1 MKALVIS
8 PYDGSIVLEAA
19 STLARV
25 CAEALKRENFEV
37 DMLSGAE
44 AKRKNLPKNK
54 KYDLIFFAGH
64 GEERSLLGSD
74 GRAIFDDENIDYCE
88 GAVVIAIACKSGRWL
103 ALSATSKGAI
113 AYFSFSDIA
122 YLPQSSEKHAYMSD
136 FVRTFSVPLLS
147 ILEGY
152 TVHLSLEQFQSL
164 CLEYAAKY
172 EEKEY
177 DEYSGIMS
185 SWMRFNANGA
195 KYEGRPNVTLGE
207 EALVVKWSEP

>member
-8 PYDGSIVLEAA
+8 PYDGSVVLEAA

-25 CAEALKRENFEV
+25 CTEALKKENFEV
-37 DMLSGAE
+37 DTLEGLE

-54 KYDLIFFAGH
+54 SYDLILFCGH

-74 GRAIFDDENIDYCE
+74 GRAIFDDANIDYCE
-88 GAVVIAIACKSGRWL
+88 GAVVIAIACKSGKWL
-103 ALSATSKGAI
+103 SMSATSKGAI
-113 AYFSFSDIA
+113 AYFSFRDIC

-136 FVRTFSVPLLS
+136 FIRTFSVPLLAL
-147 ILEGY
+147 LEGY
-152 TVHLSLEQFQSL
+152 TLHLSLEEFQRL
-164 CLEYAAKY
+164 CLEYATKY

-185 SWMRFNANGA
+185 SWMRFNSNAA
-195 KYEGRPNVTLGE
+195 KYEGRPNATLGE
-207 EALVVKWSEP
+207 EALVVKWSP